1 MSTFLVFLLGYVL
14 SQFFRT
20 FLAVIAPELA
30 GKLGIG
36 PYELGIMSAAYFAAF
51 AFAQFPVG
59 YFFDRVGPRRIVPL
73 TLLAAAAGSMLFALA
88 DGLAAFVVAMT
99 LIGIGCSAV
108 YIGALYF
115 FGRVFAPHRF
125 AFLSS
130 WLIGLGSAGN
140 LLAAAPLA
148 AATGSIGWRAVF
160 WIIGGITMVSALLIY
175 AVVRDPPRIEREANE
190 LTVFSGLKEVMT
202 IRAIWPILPLVAV
215 SYAVIAAE
223 RALWVG
229 PYFAEVQGLGLTER
243 GNAVLC
249 IAASMS
255 AGALLYGPLDQWLGT
270 RKWVVVVGGALT
282 VAGFMLLW
290 TYPQPSLVASVLL
303 LSAIG
308 AAAHTYGVLMAH
320 GRSFFPDRLLGRG
333 ITFLNFLFIGGTG
346 LLQFVSGRY
355 VAALKGAGTSP
366 ADTFAALHLALG
378 LLLAAALVVYLL
390 SPEKAARAVIRPEP
404 RR

>member
-20 FLAVIAPELA
+20 FLAVIAPEL
-30 GKLGIG
+30 GRKLGIG

-59 YFFDRVGPRRIVPL
+59 YFFDKAGPRRIVPL
-73 TLLAAAAGSMLFALA
+73 TLLAAAAGSFLFALA
-88 DGLAAFVVAMT
+88 ESPAALVVAMA

-108 YIGALYF
+108 YIGALYM
-115 FGRVFAPHRF
+115 FGRVFAPQRF

-140 LLAAAPLA
+140 LFAATPLA
-148 AATGSIGWRAVF
+148 AATEAFGWRAVF
-160 WIIGGITMVSALLIY
+160 WAVGAVTLLSALLVF
-175 AVVRDPPRIEREANE
+175 AVVRDPPRADRGPPE
-190 LTVFSGLKEVMT
+190 LSALSGLREVIS
-202 IRAIWPILPLVAV
+202 IRAIWPILPLVAT

-223 RALWVG
+223 RALWIG
-229 PYFAEVQGLGLTER
+229 PYFAEVQGLGPIER

-249 IAASMS
+249 VAAAMS
-255 AGALLYGPLDQWLGT
+255 LGALLYGPLDQWLGT
-270 RKWVVVVGGALT
+270 RKWIVAGGGVLT
-282 VAGFMLLW
+282 VAGFLTLW
-290 TYPQPSLVASVLL
+290 RYPQPGLVTSVVL

-308 AAAHTYGVLMAH
+308 AAAHSYGVLMAH

-346 LLQFVSGRY
+346 LVQFISGHY
-355 VAALKGAGTSP
+355 VASLKASGASP
-366 ADTFAALHLALG
+366 ADTFASLHLALAF
-378 LLLAAALVVYLL
+378 LLAAALAIYFL
-390 SPEKAARAVIRPEP
+390 SGEKAAKTVS
-404 RR
+404 